1 MTLDP
6 QMKKILDLIAAAGA
20 PSIRGMTPVEA
31 RTAFEG
37 RLEFFRR
44 GGVAEIGRC
53 EDRAVPGPAGP
64 IPVRLY
70 YPRGQSPCGAALFF
84 HGGGW
89 VLGNLESHDPTCRAL
104 AAGSGALIIAVD
116 YRLAPEHKFPAAA
129 DDSYA
134 ATRWAAENA
143 AALGYP
149 EGQLAV
155 SGDSAGGNLAAVV
168 ALMARDRGGPK
179 IRHQVLI
186 YPAFDPAMVE
196 PSHQEFAQDG
206 YVLSRADMEWFWN
219 HYLRNAQDGS
229 NPYANPARANDLS
242 RLPAALVITAGFDPL
257 RDEGEGYAEKLR
269 QAGVPVVAKRYEGL
283 THGFFNMTSQIDQ
296 AKVALERTC
305 AALREALAGG
315 Q

>member
-6 QMKKILDLIAAAGA
+6 QMKTIIDLIAAAGA
-20 PSIRGMTPVEA
+20 PSIRGMSPVEA
-31 RTAFEG
+31 RAAFES

-44 GGVAEIGRC
+44 GGVETVGRV
-53 EDRAVPGPAGP
+53 EDRTAPGPGGP

-70 YPRGQSPCGAALFF
+70 YPRDQSPCGAAMFF

-104 AAGSGALIIAVD
+104 AAGSGALVVSVD

-134 ATRWAAENA
+134 ATRWAADNA

-149 EGQLAV
+149 EGRLAV
-155 SGDSAGGNLAAVV
+155 CGDSAGGNLAAVA

-179 IRHQVLI
+179 LCYQALI
-186 YPAFDPAMVE
+186 YPAFDPAME
-196 PSHQEFAQDG
+196 APSQREFAADG
-206 YVLSRADMEWFWN
+206 YVLSGADMAWFWN
-219 HYLRNAQDGS
+219 HYLRGAQDGS
-229 NPYANPARANDLS
+229 NPYANPTRASDLS

-257 RDEGEGYAEKLR
+257 RDEGEAYAEKLR
-269 QAGVPVVAKRYEGL
+269 QAGVPVTARRFEGL

-296 AKVALERTC
+296 AKTAVEQTC
-305 AALREALAGG
+305 TALREALSRA
-315 Q
+315 

>member
-6 QMKKILDLIAAAGA
+6 QMKQIIDMIAAAGA
-20 PSIRGMTPVEA
+20 PSIRGMTAPEA

-44 GGVAEIGRC
+44 GGVAAVERC
-53 EDRAVPGPAGP
+53 EDRTVPGPDGP

-70 YPRGQSPCGAALFF
+70 YPRGQSPCGAAMFF

-89 VLGNLESHDPTCRAL
+89 VLGNLDSHDPTCRAL

-134 ATRWAAENA
+134 ATQWAGENA
-143 AALGYP
+143 ATLGYP
-149 EGQLAV
+149 AGRLAV
-155 SGDSAGGNLAAVV
+155 CGDSAGGNLAAVA
-168 ALMARDRGGPK
+168 ALMARDRGGPAL
-179 IRHQVLI
+179 RYQLLI
-186 YPAFDPAMVE
+186 YPAFDPAME
-196 PSHQEFAQDG
+196 APSHREFAQDG
-206 YVLSRADMEWFWN
+206 YVLSSADMAWFWN

-229 NPYANPARANDLS
+229 NPYVNPARVSDLS
-242 RLPAALVITAGFDPL
+242 RLPPALVITAGFDPL
-257 RDEGEGYAEKLR
+257 RDEGEAYAESLR
-269 QAGVPVVAKRYEGL
+269 KAGVPVTARRFEGL

-296 AKVALERTC
+296 AR
-305 AALREALAGG
+305 AALDQTCGALRTALT
-315 Q
+315 QA